1 MTTWEYKTIQVKT
14 QHGFWGGGSVDIDD
28 FDSKLNELGQLGW
41 ELVTSTTV
49 TQDLGS
55 GGRILAI
62 FKRSLN
68 D

>member
-14 QHGFWGGGSVDIDD
+14 HGALGGLVDIDD

-55 GGRILAI
+55 ARRILAI
-62 FKRSLN
+62 FKRPLN

>member
-1 MTTWEYKTIQVKT
+1 L
-14 QHGFWGGGSVDIDD
+14 GGLVDIDD

-55 GGRILAI
+55 ARRILAI

>member
-14 QHGFWGGGSVDIDD
+14 HGALGGLVDIDD

-49 TQDLGS
+49 PQDLGS
-55 GGRILAI
+55 GGSILAI

>member
-14 QHGFWGGGSVDIDD
+14 GFFGELGDIDD

-41 ELVTSTTV
+41 ELVTSTSL
-49 TQDLGS
+49 TQS
-55 GGRILAI
+55 GRILAI
-62 FKRSLN
+62 FKRPLN

>member
-1 MTTWEYKTIQVKT
+1 MTTWEYKTIQVKA
-14 QHGFWGGGSVDIDD
+14 HGFLGGLVDIDD

-55 GGRILAI
+55 ARRILAI